1 MPDEPDALSFM
12 TNPQAAATRPQPA
25 PRFNSDALSFMAE
38 PIGGYVK
45 EKARDGGT
53 YADVQRTLTGFD
65 LGPQGEQYFN
75 LEAAR
80 GTHEKEGEGLDYLAR
95 RLPGGGAIGQAARDI
110 RFNRVV
116 ESYQKGTAT
125 KDDLDFL
132 ARYERIKEIDAQR
145 ESTTAGFVANKLS
158 YLPALAGEAYLTK
171 GVPLGPLGRGVIGA
185 NVVAPAV
192 KAQLI
197 PSFTLKAA
205 GERVAEQGG
214 SITDVKNLAP
224 AAAMSALNNIVL
236 HGVGEVGKGLSLP
249 GRVAAGTGTGMAG
262 QQLVDALGG
271 AADEALNDGYKT
283 KTRYGLVGQLARGET
298 DDALKNAAAQ
308 VVMFAAFSV
317 LGGKPKDPLAGTE
330 FYRPTEPVE
339 SLVPGGPEQP
349 PPGATRRRGRTR
361 STGRSPTSSTT
372 CRAGGTTGSGSG
384 PRRRRWA
391 TGSPSSARP
400 TR

>member
-1 MPDEPDALSFM
+1 VGRSGRPP
-12 TNPQAAATRPQPA
+12 ATSA
-25 PRFNSDALSFMAE
+25 S
-38 PIGGYVK
+38 
-45 EKARDGGT
+45 
-53 YADVQRTLTGFD
+53 TGWWR
-65 LGPQGEQYFN
+65 
-75 LEAAR
+75 A
-80 GTHEKEGEGLDYLAR
+80 
-95 RLPGGGAIGQAARDI
+95 
-110 RFNRVV
+110 
-116 ESYQKGTAT
+116 YQKGTAT

-171 GVPLGPLGRGVIGA
+171 GVPLGPLGRGVLGA

-205 GERVAEQGG
+205 GEQVAEQGG
-214 SITDVKNLAP
+214 NITDVKNLAP

-236 HGVGEVGKGLSLP
+236 HGVGEVGKGFSLP

-283 KTRYGLVGQLARGET
+283 KTRFGLVGQLARGET

-330 FYRPTEPVE
+330 FYRPTEPTE
-339 SLVPGGPEQP
+339 ALPGGEP
-349 PPGATRRRGRTR
+349 PPGLPPKGPHPVYGAFADLVNDLSGRGYNRQR
-361 STGRSPTSSTT
+361 VGAEAQKVGDWFAQQR
-372 CRAGGTTGSGSG
+372 
-384 PRRRRWA
+384 
-391 TGSPSSARP
+391 RP